1 MKEKNIPLSE
11 RIIVALDVDSPDKAK
26 AIVKKCESHISFFKV
41 GLQLFLSDWFNIV
54 DWIASR
60 GHKVMLDL
68 KFFDIP
74 ETVKLAVQQVSGR
87 GATYAT
93 IHGEDAIV
101 RAAVAAEG
109 DTKLLAVT
117 VLTSFGQE
125 DLAAMGA
132 RCSVAELVLARAQ
145 NAQELGCAGVVS
157 SGHEARKIRKQLG
170 NDLLIVTP
178 GIRLGDG
185 LVNPVDDQK
194 RKMSPG
200 AAILNGATQVVV
212 GRPITAAKDPIQV
225 IEMMQQEII
234 AVC

>member
-11 RIIVALDVDSPDKAK
+11 RIIVALDVDSPDKAR
-26 AIVKKCESHISFFKV
+26 AIVKKCESH
-41 GLQLFLSDWFNIV
+41 
-54 DWIASR
+54 
-60 GHKVMLDL
+60 
-68 KFFDIP
+68 
-74 ETVKLAVQQVSGR
+74 
-87 GATYAT
+87 
-93 IHGEDAIV
+93 GEEAII
-101 RAAVAAEG
+101 RAAVAAGG

-132 RCSVAELVLARAQ
+132 RCSVAELVLARAR
-145 NAQELGCAGVVS
+145 NARELGCAGVVS
-157 SGHEARKIRKQLG
+157 SGHEARKIREQLG
-170 NDLLIVTP
+170 EKLLIVTP

-185 LVNPVDDQK
+185 VVNPVDDQK